1 MMLLSPLIMGVIF
14 GSMLVR
20 SRNTVAE
27 SFRPLIAIG
36 GMGFVLLGIVQL
48 MSNQFGF
55 DRDGFRVFVL
65 SSARRRDILMGKNLS
80 FAPLVFGMATLVL
93 LALQMVAPMSWD
105 HVLAMIP
112 QFVSMYLLYCLLMN
126 FLSICAPVFVAAG
139 SLKPSNPKL
148 TTVLMHLL
156 TFTLLFPLTQAA
168 TLIPLGTEAALRFF
182 GYGAHVPICLL
193 LSLLECALVAVIYY
207 FGSEALGSLLQ
218 SRESKILEAVTA
230 KSA

>member
-1 MMLLSPLIMGVIF
+1 
-14 GSMLVR
+14 
-20 SRNTVAE
+20 
-27 SFRPLIAIG
+27 
-36 GMGFVLLGIVQL
+36 
-48 MSNQFGF
+48 
-55 DRDGFRVFVL
+55 
-65 SSARRRDILMGKNLS
+65 MGKNLS
-80 FAPLVFGMATLVL
+80 FAPLVFGMAMLVL
-93 LALQMVAPMSWD
+93 LALQVLAPMSWD

-156 TFTLLFPLTQAA
+156 TFSLLFPLTQAA
-168 TLIPLGTEAALRFF
+168 TLIPLGSEAALRFF
-182 GYGAHVPICLL
+182 GYGEHVPICLL
-193 LSLLECALVAVIYY
+193 LSLLECALVVVIYY
-207 FGSEALGSLLQ
+207 FGSEALGNLLQ